1 MLHVVLSYN
10 FLVDGMY
17 VGIPVICGLWTI
29 PNWDARPRS
38 QTPLVNH
45 RVPHCWSWSLVSTW
59 SDIPYL
65 TSCSQMHI
73 SNISRYEIQCQCHRF
88 AKCLIWLEGLY
99 HQLEEF
105 GTGAQTICS
114 SLSCLHL
121 LRLSETI
128 GKGPKLDVWSWLI
141 FHFPQLLCYGRG
153 NSPFLSPFLDK
164 TLSSWLDGY
173 CEFPKMVPWPTQGSS
188 GSNDKLT
195 LKPDLENGMIAEAGG
210 RVNNCHA
217 LKWSQRCKW
226 CLL

>member
-59 SDIPYL
+59 SDIPYF

-73 SNISRYEIQCQCHRF
+73 SNISRFEIQK
-88 AKCLIWLEGLY
+88 AYTTSLKS
-99 HQLEEF
+99 F

-128 GKGPKLDVWSWLI
+128 GKGPKLDVWSWFSILPNYYVTAVEI
-141 FHFPQLLCYGRG
+141 HHFCPHSWTKPFHHDLMVIV
-153 NSPFLSPFLDK
+153 
-164 TLSSWLDGY
+164 SS
-173 CEFPKMVPWPTQGSS
+173 
-188 GSNDKLT
+188 
-195 LKPDLENGMIAEAGG
+195 
-210 RVNNCHA
+210 
-217 LKWSQRCKW
+217 LKWCRGRLRGHQGRTTSLHSSQIWRMEW
-226 CLL
+226 FQRLAAGWTIVTH